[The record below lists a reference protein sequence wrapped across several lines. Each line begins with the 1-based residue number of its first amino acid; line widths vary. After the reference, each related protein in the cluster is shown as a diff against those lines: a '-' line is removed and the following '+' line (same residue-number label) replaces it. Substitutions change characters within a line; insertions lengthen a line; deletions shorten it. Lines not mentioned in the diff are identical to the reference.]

1 MSTSGILSVLTVVQ
15 RNLELDNTNNL
26 LTFQRVKITFKEVVN
41 KGCVCVFVGGGL
53 PRYQSLCAVRCAGSL
68 VSH

>member
-15 RNLELDNTNNL
+15 RILELDNTNNL

-41 KGCVCVFVGGGL
+41 KGCVCVCLLGGVYL
-53 PRYQSLCAVRCAGSL
+53 DTSPT
-68 VSH
+68 